1 MEENECK
8 MCMLAEL
15 RSLVERLGS
24 SKTDEEA
31 EKIQDMATELMS
43 TCRLKNKDDQEK
55 KWQEIRPE
63 LEKLKELR
71 PSASE

>member
-1 MEENECK
+1 MKENECK

-31 EKIQDMATELMS
+31 EKIQNMATELMT
-43 TCRLKNKDDQEK
+43 TCRLKNTTTQEK
-55 KWQEIRPE
+55 KWQEIRPR

>member
-1 MEENECK
+1 MKENECK
-8 MCMLAEL
+8 MCMLSEL

-31 EKIQDMATELMS
+31 EKIQNMATELMS
-43 TCRLKNKDDQEK
+43 TCRLKNSDDQEK
-55 KWQEIRPE
+55 KWQEIRPR
-63 LEKLKELR
+63 LDKLKELR